1 MNCHHF
7 TSAYY
12 FLIYSKNLSQ
22 KTSRKDKTLEDKH
35 RWQNNIKMDHKE
47 TAPKEMDW
55 INLTVDEINM
65 VEDKI
70 KCQDLV
76 NKIMNF

>member
-1 MNCHHF
+1 
-7 TSAYY
+7 
-12 FLIYSKNLSQ
+12 
-22 KTSRKDKTLEDKH
+22 
-35 RWQNNIKMDHKE
+35 MDHKE